1 MQAVR
6 LAYPL
11 PGPLRV
17 RNSPADRVPSHGSS
31 AFASGHAIDLV
42 PVDARGR
49 SARVG
54 MGDLLFPQPPQRFVG
69 FGRSVIAP
77 CAGTVVATHDGEKD
91 HASHRGLPSLGYAL
105 GQARRVSGGWRALA
119 GNHVILR
126 LDDGRCH
133 VALCHLQRGSL
144 RVHMGQS
151 VVRGEPLACCGNSG
165 NSTEPH
171 VHLQAMDAAD
181 PETAGALPMDLP
193 GGVPRSGVF
202 VRA

>member
-54 MGDLLFPQPPQRFVG
+54 MGDLLFPQPPQR
-69 FGRSVIAP
+69 A
-77 CAGTVVATHDGEKD
+77 
-91 HASHRGLPSLGYAL
+91 
-105 GQARRVSGGWRALA
+105 SGGWPGLA

-171 VHLQAMDAAD
+171 VHLQAMDDAD
-181 PETAGALPMDLP
+181 PETAGALPLELP